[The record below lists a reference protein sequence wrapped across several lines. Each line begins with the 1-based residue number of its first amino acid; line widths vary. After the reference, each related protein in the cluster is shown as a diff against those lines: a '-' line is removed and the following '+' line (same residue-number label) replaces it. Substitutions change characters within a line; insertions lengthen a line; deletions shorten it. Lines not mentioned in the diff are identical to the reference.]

1 MRRGLAWMFAL
12 ITLALPGCGTAFVE
26 PSGAFLAVSAA
37 AVPVFGR
44 TVPDMVYSGL
54 TGRDCSIVRLDQGR
68 SYCRPVEPPI
78 APVPVCTRSLAVVEC
93 WSNPEAFGNPQH
105 GVADAPAPT
114 AEQEAYRTR
123 RWPDF

>member
-1 MRRGLAWMFAL
+1 
-12 ITLALPGCGTAFVE
+12 
-26 PSGAFLAVSAA
+26 
-37 AVPVFGR
+37 
-44 TVPDMVYSGL
+44 
-54 TGRDCSIVRLDQGR
+54 
-68 SYCRPVEPPI
+68 
-78 APVPVCTRSLAVVEC
+78 VPVCTRSLAVVEC